1 MASWQS
7 KLTSLFLRAAVKRKI
22 NPHANPAD
30 ARARVDRMAARFSK
44 NQDWIKV
51 TPVSANGVPGEW
63 VEVPEDAPQDLSALE
78 NMPGN
83 LVQSDPEISATPDSN
98 PGSGKVLLYLHGG
111 GYIVCSPA
119 THRLMVARICREAG
133 LKALLI
139 DYRLAPEHPFPAAV
153 EDAEA
158 AYRWLLAAG
167 HKPEDI
173 VVAGDSAGGGLTMS
187 LLLTLREENMPM
199 PAAAALLSPWTDL
212 ALTGWTMLT
221 HARRDPMLRLDSAS
235 LAVRHYMQDTSPTH
249 PIASSIYADLT
260 GLPPLYVQVGENE
273 ILLDDSR
280 RLVSRAQAHGV
291 ESSLEIWPG
300 MPHVFQAFPQVPES
314 KRAIEGIGTFL
325 KAQVNRSASAPASTS
340 PSTSPATSPAAAQEA
355 SVEAA
360 E

>member
-30 ARARVDRMAARFSK
+30 ARARVDRLAARFSK
-44 NQDWIKV
+44 DQDWIKV

-63 VEVPEDAPQDLSALE
+63 VDVA
-78 NMPGN
+78 
-83 LVQSDPEISATPDSN
+83 SDTPAIASN
-98 PGSGKVLLYLHGG
+98 AEPKAGKVLLYLHGG

-133 LKALLI
+133 LKALVI

-173 VVAGDSAGGGLTMS
+173 VIAGDSAGGGLTMS
-187 LLLTLREENMPM
+187 LLLTLREQNMPM
-199 PAAAALLSPWTDL
+199 PAGAALLSPWTDL

-221 HARRDPMLRLDSAS
+221 NARRDPMLRLDSAS
-235 LAVRHYMQDTSPTH
+235 LAVRHYLQDTTPTH

-280 RLVSRAQAHGV
+280 RLVAIAQNHGV
-291 ESSLEIWPG
+291 EASLEEWPG
-300 MPHVFQAFPQVPES
+300 MPHVFQAFAHVPES
-314 KRAIEGIGTFL
+314 KPAIEGIGAFL
-325 KAQVNRSASAPASTS
+325 KAQANRSALAAPDTVQAPAPT
-340 PSTSPATSPAAAQEA
+340 PVQTEA
-355 SVEAA
+355 VEAA

>member
-7 KLTSLFLRAAVKRKI
+7 KLTSLFLRMTVKRKLD
-22 NPHANPAD
+22 PHANPAD
-30 ARARVDRMAARFSK
+30 ARARVDRLAARFTK
-44 NQDWIKV
+44 NQDWINV

-63 VEVPEDAPQDLSALE
+63 VEVPSDASNAPA
-78 NMPGN
+78 
-83 LVQSDPEISATPDSN
+83 APDTRA
-98 PGSGKVLLYLHGG
+98 GAGTGTGTGKVLLYLHGG

-133 LKALLI
+133 LKALVI

-167 HKPEDI
+167 HRPEDI
-173 VVAGDSAGGGLTMS
+173 VIAGDSAGGGLTMS
-187 LLLTLREENMPM
+187 LLLTLREHGMPM
-199 PAAAALLSPWTDL
+199 PAGAALLSPWTDL

-221 HARRDPMLRLDSAS
+221 HARRDPMLRLESAA
-235 LAVRHYMQDTSPTH
+235 LAVRHYLQDTIPTH

-273 ILLDDSR
+273 ILLDDSK
-280 RLVSRAQAHGV
+280 RLVSIAQTHGV
-291 ESSLEIWPG
+291 EASLEIWPD

-314 KRAIEGIGTFL
+314 RTAIEGIGAFL
-325 KAQVNRSASAPASTS
+325 KARASAAAPHL
-340 PSTSPATSPAAAQEA
+340 PSDAAIETLKTPPV
-355 SVEAA
+355 SEAA

>member
-7 KLTSLFLRAAVKRKI
+7 KLTSLFLRVTVKRKI

-30 ARARVDRMAARFSK
+30 ARARVDRLASRFSK

-63 VEVPEDAPQDLSALE
+63 VEVPTSASSTAAAPDTQA
-78 NMPGN
+78 G
-83 LVQSDPEISATPDSN
+83 A
-98 PGSGKVLLYLHGG
+98 GKVLLYLHGG

-133 LKALLI
+133 LKALVI

-173 VVAGDSAGGGLTMS
+173 VIAGDSAGGGLTMS
-187 LLLTLREENMPM
+187 LLLTLREQGMPM
-199 PAAAALLSPWTDL
+199 PAGAALLSPWTDL

-221 HARRDPMLRLDSAS
+221 NARRDPMLRLDSAS
-235 LAVRHYMQDTSPTH
+235 LAVRHYLQDTIPTH
-249 PIASSIYADLT
+249 PIASSIYADLS

-273 ILLDDSR
+273 ILLDDSK
-280 RLVSRAQAHGV
+280 RLVNIAQSHGV
-291 ESSLEIWPG
+291 EASLEIWPG

-314 KRAIEGIGTFL
+314 KPAIEGIGAFL
-325 KAQVNRSASAPASTS
+325 KARAHAIR
-340 PSTSPATSPAAAQEA
+340 PAAPMTEPAVDA
-355 SVEAA
+355 VTEAA

>member
-7 KLTSLFLRAAVKRKI
+7 KLTSLFLRVTVKRKI

-30 ARARVDRMAARFSK
+30 ARARVDRLASRFSK
-44 NQDWIKV
+44 NQDWIDV

-63 VEVPEDAPQDLSALE
+63 VDVASTASEQS
-78 NMPGN
+78 PG
-83 LVQSDPEISATPDSN
+83 T
-98 PGSGKVLLYLHGG
+98 GKVLLYLHGG
-111 GYIVCSPA
+111 GYIVCSPT

-133 LKALLI
+133 LKALVI

-173 VVAGDSAGGGLTMS
+173 VIAGDSAGGGLTMS
-187 LLLTLREENMPM
+187 LLLTLREQGMPM
-199 PAAAALLSPWTDL
+199 PAGAALLSPWTDL

-221 HARRDPMLRLDSAS
+221 NARRDPMLRLESAS
-235 LAVRHYMQDTSPTH
+235 LAVRHYLQDTIPTH

-273 ILLDDSR
+273 ILLDDSK
-280 RLVSRAQAHGV
+280 RLVANAQSNGV
-291 ESSLEIWPG
+291 EASLEVWPG

-314 KRAIEGIGTFL
+314 KPAIEGIGSFL
-325 KAQVNRSASAPASTS
+325 KAQAFAAERQLSSSAPAQAPLT
-340 PSTSPATSPAAAQEA
+340 AA
-355 SVEAA
+355 SHEAA

>member
-7 KLTSLFLRAAVKRKI
+7 KLTSLFLRATVKRKI

-30 ARARVDRMAARFSK
+30 ARARVNRLAARFSK
-44 NQDWIKV
+44 NQDWIRV

-63 VEVPEDAPQDLSALE
+63 VEVPDGAPQDLSSIE

-83 LVQSDPEISATPDSN
+83 LVQSSPEVTATPDEQ
-98 PGSGKVLLYLHGG
+98 PGAGKVLLYLHGG

-133 LKALLI
+133 LKALVI

-167 HKPEDI
+167 HRPEDI
-173 VVAGDSAGGGLTMS
+173 VIAGDSAGGGLTMS
-187 LLLTLREENMPM
+187 LLLTLREQNMPM
-199 PAAAALLSPWTDL
+199 PAGAALLSPWTDL

-221 HARRDPMLRLDSAS
+221 NARRDPMLRLDSAS
-235 LAVRHYMQDTSPTH
+235 LAVRHYLQDTIPTH

-273 ILLDDSR
+273 ILLDDSKR
-280 RLVSRAQAHGV
+280 IVDIAQNHGV
-291 ESSLEIWPG
+291 DASLEIWPG
-300 MPHVFQAFPQVPES
+300 MPHVFQAFAHVPES
-314 KRAIEGIGTFL
+314 KPAIEGIGAFL
-325 KAQVNRSASAPASTS
+325 KLQANRSALAALQSTSAPT
-340 PSTSPATSPAAAQEA
+340 ATHDA
-355 SVEAA
+355 VEAA